1 MRVSLHVPGHFGEFL
16 QGRLG
21 PDGPVAL
28 ITLPCPSLGVVAQ
41 VSGGQGLALHGGPPA
56 AQARVLLARLGLP
69 LPGRVAFRPLA
80 PPGLGTGVST
90 ASLVALARLM
100 GWQGPPDLLARA
112 CVAAEGASDPLM
124 FAAPARRLWASR
136 EGRTLAHLPALPQF
150 HAIGGFWGPPRRTE
164 PRDAGFPDIA
174 DLAALWA
181 RGGDLPTLAALAS
194 ESARR
199 TLALR
204 GPADDPSAEIARA
217 LGAAGHAIA
226 HTGAARAFLF
236 APGTLPAGAGAV
248 LRAAGFTGIRRFTGG
263 ER

>member
-1 MRVSLHVPGHFGEFL
+1 MRGSLHVPGHFGEFL

-41 VSGGQGLALHGGPPA
+41 ASGGQGLMLHGGPPA

-69 LPGRVAFRPLA
+69 LLGRVAFRPLA
-80 PPGLGTGVST
+80 PAGLGTGVST
-90 ASLVALARLM
+90 ASLVALARLA
-100 GWQGPPDLLARA
+100 GWQGPPEGLARA

-124 FAAPARRLWASR
+124 FGAPARLLWASR
-136 EGRTLAHLPALPQF
+136 EGRTLAHLPALPRF

-164 PRDAGFPDIA
+164 PRDVGFPDIA
-174 DLAALWA
+174 DLARLWA
-181 RGGDLPTLAALAS
+181 RGGDLPSLAALAS

-204 GPADDPSAEIARA
+204 GPADDPSAQIARV
-217 LGAAGHAIA
+217 LGAAGYAIA

-236 APGTLPAGAGAV
+236 VPGTLPAGAGAV